1 MIEPVIQ
8 RGLSQFCAPPLETR
22 RGAKWGS
29 PLFSAVISAL
39 PIVLTVDFFHAPRLL
54 PPIEAPQAINDNSQ
68 GVSPSFFTE
77 ATMFFSITSSD
88 WISLFR
94 DPESA
99 TMVMVMVIGTLAVI
113 GGVVIAVT
121 KSIIRHR
128 ERMAMIE
135 RGMHPD
141 AKKDG

>member
-1 MIEPVIQ
+1 MI
-8 RGLSQFCAPPLETR
+8 
-22 RGAKWGS
+22 
-29 PLFSAVISAL
+29 
-39 PIVLTVDFFHAPRLL
+39 
-54 PPIEAPQAINDNSQ
+54 
-68 GVSPSFFTE
+68 
-77 ATMFFSITSSD
+77 FSITSSD